1 MSDVRGLLQEKAGL
15 DSNSSNDEDLND
27 EDLNDEDEVEG
38 SIGWRQRRGKLA
50 AKLKAK
56 SGFRATWKYALFA
69 FIAVLV
75 AMILSLVIG
84 VLAGRSLGKKAAAS
98 GQGKYDW
105 GDTIMMGGRNQDVA
119 EYIASHLSED
129 SIRDYLFNI
138 TVAPHIAGSEVNRKL
153 ALMIYEK
160 WRTYNF
166 DSVEL
171 SNYSVLLSYPN
182 TSNPNT
188 LTLRDSDG
196 ETLYQSHI
204 ALEPPLTPGEN
215 DSRVV
220 PPFNAFSGS
229 GNVTGPLVYVNY
241 GRLRDFEYVTTNSS
255 GPQLDLSQYICI
267 VRYGQIF
274 RGHMARLAE
283 QHGCKGLLIYSDPH
297 DYAPEGIPVYPN
309 GPSLPKFGVQRG
321 TLQIPPGDILTPGVP
336 SLAGIHRRTY
346 SEAQSGREVPRIPVQ
361 PISYG
366 DAFHFL
372 SQLSE
377 HTPPSDWVG
386 GLEIEYRIVQS
397 DQNVNYTELVV
408 NNYQEERTIHNVV
421 AKLYGGVE
429 PDRQVILG
437 SHRDAWVFGTVDPDS
452 STASLLDIARV
463 IGQLRHYDW
472 RPGRTIVLCSWDAE
486 EYGLIGST
494 EWVEDYSK
502 LLGTITMAYLNL
514 DISVLGGAYLSASA
528 TPLMYEVVWQSAAK
542 VPCPNKGYDTLYD
555 EWFNNSRRMYKGRY
569 RPTITGLGSGSDY
582 ATFLQRLGVSSTDF
596 TYLRKGFYYAVY
608 HSVHDNFNW
617 MNRFGDPTFAYHRAV
632 ATLWITAALTL
643 TTTPLPPLDP
653 SHYSYLLVE
662 EAMSLNLQYGQL
674 LSSHG
679 VSLDLMLH
687 SISELNTAVHHFQ
700 EDIKKLAASSNISQ
714 WLNVV
719 RIINDK
725 LMNMERA
732 FIHPEGLPGRVYTK
746 NVIFAPSSIDTYSSA
761 TFPSVYDGIANA
773 IGANSTASAASR
785 WEEVKQQVDVVATH
799 VRHATQIISEPSL
812 KYAL

>member
-1 MSDVRGLLQEKAGL
+1 MSDSELLQENAGL
-15 DSNSSNDEDLND
+15 GSNGSNDEGIDD
-27 EDLNDEDEVEG
+27 EDIED
-38 SIGWRQRRGKLA
+38 SIGWRQRGGRWMSKLRGKA
-50 AKLKAK
+50 G
-56 SGFRATWKYALFA
+56 SQDFRVTWKYALCA

-75 AMILSLVIG
+75 AAILSLIIG
-84 VLAGRSLGKKAAAS
+84 VVAGRSLGKKASTAAGG
-98 GQGKYDW
+98 GQDGYNW
-105 GDTIMMGGRNQDVA
+105 GDTVVVEGRNESVA
-119 EYIASHLSED
+119 EYFASHLSEAD
-129 SIRDYLFNI
+129 IRDYLFNL
-138 TVAPHIAGSEVNRKL
+138 TVAPHIAGGQVNREL
-153 ALMIYEK
+153 AEMIYRK
-160 WRTYNF
+160 WQTYNF

-171 SNYSVLLSYPN
+171 FNYSVLLSYPN

-188 LTLRDSDG
+188 LTLRDSNG

-215 DSRVV
+215 DPRVV

-241 GRLRDFEYVTTNSS
+241 GRLRDFEYITTNSS

-283 QHGCKGLLIYSDPH
+283 QHGCRGLLIYSDPY

-309 GPSLPKFGVQRG
+309 GPSLPEFGVQRG
-321 TLQIPPGDILTPGVP
+321 TLQIPAGDILTPGVP
-336 SLAGIHRRTY
+336 SIAGIHRRTY
-346 SEAQSGREVPRIPVQ
+346 SEARSERDVPRIPVQ

-366 DAFHFL
+366 DAIHFL
-372 SQLSE
+372 SQLSD

-386 GLEIEYRIVQS
+386 GLEMEYRIAQS
-397 DQNVNYTELVV
+397 DQNANVTELVV
-408 NNYQEERTIHNVV
+408 NNYQERRTIHNVV

-437 SHRDAWVFGTVDPDS
+437 NHRDAWVFGAVDPS
-452 STASLLDIARV
+452 SATAPLLDIAKV
-463 IGQLRHYDW
+463 IGQLRRYDW
-472 RPGRTIVLCSWDAE
+472 RPGRTMVLCSWDAE

-494 EWVEDYSK
+494 EWVEEHSK
-502 LLGTITMAYLNL
+502 LLGAITMAYLNL
-514 DISVLGGAYLSASA
+514 DISVLGGAHIEARA
-528 TPLMYEVVWQSAAK
+528 TPLMYEVMWQSAAK
-542 VPCPNKGYDTLYD
+542 VPCPNEGYDTLYE
-555 EWFNNSRRMYKGRY
+555 EWLNNTRKMYKGEY

-582 ATFLQRLGVSSTDF
+582 AAFLQRLGVSSTDF
-596 TYLRKGFYYAVY
+596 IYLRRGAYYAVY

-617 MNRFGDPTFAYHRAV
+617 MSSFGDPLFTYHRAV
-632 ATLWITAALTL
+632 ATMWITAALML

-662 EAMSLNLQYGQL
+662 EATSLNQQYGQL

-679 VSLDLMLH
+679 VSLDLMLR
-687 SISELNTAVHHFQ
+687 SVSELDAAIHHFQ
-700 EDIKKLAASSNISQ
+700 EDVKKVSASANISD
-714 WLNVV
+714 WLNVI

-746 NVIFAPSSIDTYSSA
+746 NVIFAPSSINTYNSA
-761 TFPSVYDGIANA
+761 TFPSVYDAITDA
-773 IGANSTASAASR
+773 IGANATTSASR
-785 WEEVKQQVDVVATH
+785 WEEVKRQVDVVATH
-799 VRHATQIISEPSL
+799 VRHATQIITEPSL